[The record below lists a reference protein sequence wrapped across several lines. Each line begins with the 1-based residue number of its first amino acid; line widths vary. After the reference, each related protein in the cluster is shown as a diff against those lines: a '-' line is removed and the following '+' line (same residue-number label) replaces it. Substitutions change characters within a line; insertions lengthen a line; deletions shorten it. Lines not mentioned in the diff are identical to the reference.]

1 MISTGSNQTF
11 TWQLSLTDQQKAK
24 QLKVQ
29 FGRWDKD
36 LDSVKGP
43 YLLTFIQE
51 PSANGSVVKANHSI
65 VKRLQWVGDLA
76 RDYFVAYKLF
86 DAKLSDSGDYGIW
99 FRVDGFPIKTL
110 TSSFTLSVQVK
121 KELFIRI

>member
-1 MISTGSNQTF
+1 MVFTGSNQTF
-11 TWQLSLTDQQKAK
+11 TWQLSLTSQEKSKKLQ
-24 QLKVQ
+24 VQ

-36 LDSVKGP
+36 LDIAKDS
-43 YLLTFIQE
+43 YLMTFIQE
-51 PSANGSVVKANHSI
+51 PLTNGSVVKANHSI